1 VARSEK
7 VPTSQNSATYRPPIK
22 IKQINYQPEIFG
34 PWALGPKGCT
44 NQHHHHQQVAGN
56 NNHEYPRRSH
66 LTDISLANSWRRDVK
81 KHIISLPPS
90 SHHLIKTANFDGPDL
105 INGGTSEGGTYFKL
119 PRLCPYKEPS
129 RIAATTY
136 LLPYNYLLRIY
147 HT

>member
-1 VARSEK
+1 MGQQKKKKKKPQIITSISSQLPIRKVARSEK

-81 KHIISLPPS
+81 KTYNIFTIISPPYKLPT
-90 SHHLIKTANFDGPDL
+90 LMDL
-105 INGGTSEGGTYFKL
+105 I
-119 PRLCPYKEPS
+119 
-129 RIAATTY
+129 
-136 LLPYNYLLRIY
+136 
-147 HT
+147 

>member
-1 VARSEK
+1 MGEEEEAQDYHINKQSTTNRK
-7 VPTSQNSATYRPPIK
+7 KYRLQNSATYRPPIK

-81 KHIISLPPS
+81 KTYNIFTTIISPPYKLPT
-90 SHHLIKTANFDGPDL
+90 LMDL
-105 INGGTSEGGTYFKL
+105 I
-119 PRLCPYKEPS
+119 
-129 RIAATTY
+129 
-136 LLPYNYLLRIY
+136 
-147 HT
+147 

>member
-81 KHIISLPPS
+81 KTYNIFTIISPPYKLPT
-90 SHHLIKTANFDGPDL
+90 LMDL
-105 INGGTSEGGTYFKL
+105 I
-119 PRLCPYKEPS
+119 
-129 RIAATTY
+129 
-136 LLPYNYLLRIY
+136 
-147 HT
+147 